1 MTKPKKWWWMTA
13 VALALLPVASRA
25 YWMWRSTGQL
35 AESPPAP
42 AAAATAVAE
51 GAQPPSAPAVPAA
64 REPLRFPR
72 REPDLTALQADSDPG
87 SLPALLL
94 ERAARSEA
102 LGRAV
107 ESFQANDFAKASWTC
122 QRLLKSGQAGGD
134 GPFAQFLWAASEFQR
149 GELNHSYDRF
159 EELEKKFPASELG
172 PHAARWELAIASEFL
187 AGHKEKLLGMRIR
200 DMRADAQVVLDR
212 LVGRYPYGQLTDRI
226 LVRLGD
232 CHRAV
237 GEYSQANLYY
247 DRLLRDF
254 PRSPLAKQTEFS
266 RVECLLLDCRG
277 PAYDIGGL
285 TDAEQGLD
293 SFISSHPNDPLTE
306 AARQYR
312 RTVRELEG
320 EHVYRVAE
328 FYMGQ
333 RRWQAA
339 RQYFNLVRTNFADT
353 AWAAEAGRRL
363 EQLTAPSLTAPSVPA
378 PLAAAPSSAA
388 VLPAAPSPAL
398 QPPTVGSPTA
408 PPSAPSPTAPPTTLS
423 PAAAPPATLPA
434 PASAEGAAP

>member
-1 MTKPKKWWWMTA
+1 MKPMTKCWWMTA
-13 VALALLPVASRA
+13 VALALTPVVAWA
-25 YWMWRSTGQL
+25 DWMWQATGQL
-35 AESPPAP
+35 MESPPPVTTAPTKGEQP
-42 AAAATAVAE
+42 AAAA
-51 GAQPPSAPAVPAA
+51 APV
-64 REPLRFPR
+64 RGEPLRFPA
-72 REPDLTALQADSDPG
+72 REPDLAALQADSNPG
-87 SLPALLL
+87 PLPAVLL